1 MARGEDLIAGHNG
14 YKIFGFREIDNIMRP
29 AGDHVDG
36 FYFVS
41 GYFKFYQLSCI
52 DISFLDQAMA
62 MNHDKLLPFGVMPVL
77 AFGNA
82 RLTDIDG
89 NLTTVRRMYQLSKT
103 SSVIA
108 VHFHRIFE
116 LLCREISQIE

>member
-1 MARGEDLIAGHNG
+1 MARVEDLITGHNG
-14 YKIFGFREIDNIMRP
+14 YKVFGVREIDNIMRP

-41 GYFKFYQLSCI
+41 GHFKFYQLSCI

-62 MNHDKLLPFGVMPVL
+62 MNHDKLLPFGVVPVL
-77 AFGNA
+77 ALGNA
-82 RLTDIDG
+82 RFTDIDG

-108 VHFHRIFE
+108 VHFHCILE
-116 LLCREISQIE
+116 LLCREVSQIE